1 MCVEGVGSLEFFR
14 KGEFFFFS
22 LSLSRSL
29 TPHSDN
35 EAKKKKQP
43 PSHFAPCLRSLSFSR
58 SVRFSLSKLEI
69 MNAVAMRSARTV
81 RHVGS
86 LWFRAR
92 VDEG

>member
-14 KGEFFFFS
+14 KGEFFFS
-22 LSLSRSL
+22 LSLSLARSPL
-29 TPHSDN
+29 T
-35 EAKKKKQP
+35 ATTKQKKKKQP

>member
-1 MCVEGVGSLEFFR
+1 MCGGG
-14 KGEFFFFS
+14 GEFRVFSQRRVFFFS

-43 PSHFAPCLRSLSFSR
+43 PSHFPPCLRSLSFSR